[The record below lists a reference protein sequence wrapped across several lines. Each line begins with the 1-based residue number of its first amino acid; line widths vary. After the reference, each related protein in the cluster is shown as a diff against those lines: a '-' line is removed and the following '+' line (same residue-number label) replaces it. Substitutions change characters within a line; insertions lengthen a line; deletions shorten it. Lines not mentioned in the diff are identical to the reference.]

1 MAYSPSL
8 IPTLSPPEPT
18 PDAAAPNSSKQIP
31 EPDMGSVVDALRQ
44 MVAHGPSDLDGIA
57 YTIAKAAH
65 NLTGAAAAALAIR
78 DEGVAT
84 CRGRSGDLAPELGAR
99 LSVDSGI
106 SGECLR
112 TGKVLRVDD
121 TLKDFR
127 ADPEVCKRLG
137 LRSIAAVPLRGS
149 RGATGVLEAFS
160 TRPFAFADEHMD
172 ALRQLAEL
180 AEYARAAGEN
190 ASSPVAESV
199 ETHTAESQRLASL
212 AAGLA
217 NARAAVSRVAK
228 SAGATAL
235 NLLRN
240 PRTGY
245 VAAATAL
252 TLLVVA
258 SLLTWKPWK
267 SAKQPSSA
275 PAVSQAAPSQQPAV
289 NPEAASTSPAAKAEL
304 VWTPPDKPS
313 AGIVKPAAKRETDSS
328 EPTDVVTKVVQ
339 PAQSSAGN
347 AISQVPSTIPTTDA
361 VILASPSKALTGVL
375 ATSATIPQLGTPV
388 SSGVVEGAP
397 IRKVAPVYPP
407 NAVPMRLEGSVVL
420 RAMITE
426 QGKVRDVSV
435 VSGHPMLVRAAID
448 AVQQW
453 RYRPYLLN
461 GKPVQMPTQITVNFK
476 LP

>member
-1 MAYSPSL
+1 
-8 IPTLSPPEPT
+8 
-18 PDAAAPNSSKQIP
+18 
-31 EPDMGSVVDALRQ
+31 
-44 MVAHGPSDLDGIA
+44 MVAHGPSDFDGIA
-57 YTIAKAAH
+57 YAIAKTAH
-65 NLTGAAAAALAIR
+65 TLTGAAAAALATR
-78 DEGVAT
+78 TEGIAT

-180 AEYARAAGEN
+180 AEYARAAGES
-190 ASSPVAESV
+190 AAGPVAEPV
-199 ETHTAESQRLASL
+199 ETHTAESQRIARL
-212 AAGLA
+212 AAALA
-217 NARAAVSRVAK
+217 NARAVASRVAK
-228 SAGATAL
+228 TTGATAL

-245 VAAATAL
+245 VSAAMAL

-267 SAKQPSSA
+267 SVKQPASA
-275 PAVSQAAPSQQPAV
+275 PAVSQAASSQPAAV
-289 NPEAASTSPAAKAEL
+289 SPEPAPTSPAAKAVL
-304 VWTPPDKPS
+304 VWTPPGKPS
-313 AGIVKPAAKRETDSS
+313 AGIIKPAAKRDTISS
-328 EPTDVVTKVVQ
+328 ELTDAVPKAVQ
-339 PAQSSAGN
+339 PAQSSAGT
-347 AISQVPSTIPTTDA
+347 AVIGEPPSTLPTTEA
-361 VILASPSKALTGVL
+361 VILPGPSKALTGVL
-375 ATSATIPQLGTPV
+375 SATATIPQLGTPV
-388 SSGVVEGAP
+388 SSGVIEGQP
-397 IRKVAPVYPP
+397 IRKVAPVYPQT
-407 NAVPMRLEGSVVL
+407 AVPLRLEGAVVL
-420 RAMITE
+420 RALITE
-426 QGKVRDVSV
+426 DGKVRDVSV

-448 AVQQW
+448 AVKKW

-476 LP
+476 MP